1 MAFDPEDFCW
11 NYCPI
16 CGGRLT
22 LCTDGE
28 KEQPKCDRCRRFY
41 YRNPVPAVC
50 CFITRDDS
58 LLLAQRA
65 VEPCVG
71 EWTLPGGFV
80 EIGETTEE
88 AVVREMREETTLE
101 IASLRLVG
109 VSTQQSRF
117 YGAVTVL
124 GYYVGEWSGTLQ
136 PCSDVLDLR
145 FFSRENRPPM
155 PFQAHREL
163 VAMFDSL
170 LEQADL

>member
-16 CGGRLT
+16 CGERLVMRA
-22 LCTDGE
+22 DGDR
-28 KEQPKCDRCRRFY
+28 EQPHCDRCRRFY

-50 CFITRDDS
+50 CFITDDDG
-58 LLLAQRA
+58 LLLAQRG

-80 EIGETTEE
+80 ELGETTEE
-88 AVVREMREETTLE
+88 AIVREMREETTLE
-101 IASLRLVG
+101 IGDLHLLG

-124 GYYVGEWSGTLQ
+124 GYYVGSWRGNIQ
-136 PCSDVLDLR
+136 ACSDVMDLR
-145 FFSRENRPPM
+145 FFAPGERPPM

-163 VAMFDSL
+163 MKVFDGFCGKGR
-170 LEQADL
+170 